1 MCFFLFCFCFADLL
15 FFTFLFVSLYFCSS
29 PLNQKLAKIFSK
41 NFVFFIQ
48 IGMGR
53 NHLVAAAAAKLK
65 LFQVSFRFIR
75 SQRSEISLQIEKKLP
90 YHRISSNAFWRL
102 SCNGR
107 IKLVSRVFRDPSLV
121 SFLSNQ
127 SLSGLSHEAS
137 ALSSPSRI
145 KLDSNL
151 VRNDL
156 ALGHQDFNLVPV
168 TCCGP
173 THCFGIKIGFFPFW
187 LAGKK
192 NPGRALICW

>member
-1 MCFFLFCFCFADLL
+1 MLLSLLLSFCRSFIPHLFICFTLFLLL
-15 FFTFLFVSLYFCSS
+15 STQPKTGQDFQ
-29 PLNQKLAKIFSK
+29 QKLCVFHPNRIGSK
-41 NFVFFIQ
+41 SS
-48 IGMGR
+48 R
-53 NHLVAAAAAKLK
+53 CCCCSDSKALPSL
-65 LFQVSFRFIR
+65 VSFHSRPTERNFA
-75 SQRSEISLQIEKKLP
+75 SNWKKLP